1 MFGKIKVDTPSEICV
16 KRRDGAMRFLNKQ
29 MNVKIQNDT
38 GLRSFRKKWYL
49 ILLRFL
55 FALFL
60 AYLMVR
66 IVIFNQLLSVNVKS
80 AKLNGASGI
89 LTDISAIPFIIFSA
103 LYGYLYSLNLYLAL
117 FITAL
122 ILNAD
127 RAYLMTPFMIAM
139 FLYSMFSQ
147 YRWFRTKTKTVLA
160 FLTGFAS
167 MLLINGVCGNYIANR
182 RFGESVVKSIFIFH
196 NALDILESN
205 IICCVALYL
214 FFNKFPDII
223 KCIFPLGYGYT
234 REYVEDLVFQ
244 KSVRKN
250 QLSVR
255 ITFIIILEALLLCAF
270 SILFV
275 DLLFPEI
282 REMVNANMGG
292 GTMSEE
298 KAVFR
303 FNDYGMSF
311 SIKMLLMEMSIAI
324 PVASMINFYTKMRIA
339 SPIGQLSDYMLNF
352 TDTTDENR
360 TEYMQVLRD
369 NPINT
374 HDEITTLYYSTLITL
389 NDVTGYIEQIKE
401 EQKLKEDLR
410 VAEAASEAKSS
421 FLSNMSHEIRTPINA
436 VLGMNEM
443 ILRESEEP
451 QTLEYATTIESAGS
465 TLLSLVNDILD
476 FSKIEAGKMEILP
489 VQYRLSSVVNDLVN
503 MIAQRAAN
511 KNLEFKIT
519 VDESIPDMLFGDEIR
534 IKQCATNILTNAVKY
549 TQEGSVELCFAYE
562 KKDEETIALT
572 VRVID
577 TGIGI
582 KEEDI
587 NKLYSPFERIE
598 EIRNRTIEGTG
609 LGMSIV
615 KKLLAMMDTRLMV
628 NSVYGEGSDF
638 SFTVDQKVVE
648 WEGIGD
654 FEARYKETI
663 GQRKKYKESFHAP
676 DAKILVVDDTK
687 MNLTV
692 ILGLL
697 KKTKVQVD
705 TAESGK
711 ETLQLVQKNTYD
723 MIFLDHRMP
732 EMDGIETLEA
742 MKELPGNLNKNTVC
756 IALTANAVSGA
767 RQTYLDAGFQDYLS
781 KPIDADRLEK
791 MLMENLP
798 PEKVIRSGED
808 GFDTDDADVQKTSS
822 YRDELSK
829 YTGINIEEAIKNCG
843 GEELVESVISD
854 FRDNIP
860 EKLRLIREYEE
871 AGDIRNYTI
880 QVHALKS
887 SARIIGAGELSEK
900 AAYLEECGNADKT
913 DEIKEKTPE
922 ILKLLE
928 SYEEHLKADKKDEDT
943 RPEISAEELQN
954 AFRDMKELMEAFDYD
969 NVAEIYKMLS
979 GYKVPSELKEK
990 FELVGKYIGLVDRE
1004 KLLELL

>member
-103 LYGYLYSLNLYLAL
+103 LYGYFYSLNLYLAL

-615 KKLLAMMDTRLMV
+615 KKLLAMMDTRLVV

-798 PEKVIRSGED
+798 PEKVIRSFKIHRHKYRG
-808 GFDTDDADVQKTSS
+808 GNQKLW
-822 YRDELSK
+822 R
-829 YTGINIEEAIKNCG
+829 
-843 GEELVESVISD
+843 
-854 FRDNIP
+854 
-860 EKLRLIREYEE
+860 
-871 AGDIRNYTI
+871 
-880 QVHALKS
+880 
-887 SARIIGAGELSEK
+887 
-900 AAYLEECGNADKT
+900 
-913 DEIKEKTPE
+913 
-922 ILKLLE
+922 
-928 SYEEHLKADKKDEDT
+928 
-943 RPEISAEELQN
+943 
-954 AFRDMKELMEAFDYD
+954 
-969 NVAEIYKMLS
+969 
-979 GYKVPSELKEK
+979 
-990 FELVGKYIGLVDRE
+990 
-1004 KLLELL
+1004 